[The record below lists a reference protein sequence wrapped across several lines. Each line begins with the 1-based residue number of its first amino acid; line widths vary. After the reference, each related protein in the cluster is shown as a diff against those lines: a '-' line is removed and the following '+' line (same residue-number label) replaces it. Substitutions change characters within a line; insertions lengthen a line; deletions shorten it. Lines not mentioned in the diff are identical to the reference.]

1 MLRLPLYFL
10 LKTYIIYIMKTFK
23 LILKEIKQENKWGVE
38 NKDSVKYG
46 KVAFPFKGKTD
57 DYDFDL
63 KKNDEVCYQ
72 YGTPINMDGEEY
84 VLVSLTSL
92 VCQK

>member
-1 MLRLPLYFL
+1 MR
-10 LKTYIIYIMKTFK
+10 TFK
-23 LILKEIKQENKWGVE
+23 LLLKEIKQENNWGYE
-38 NKDSVKYG
+38 DKDAIKLG
-46 KVAFPFKGKTD
+46 TVAFPFKGKTD

-63 KKNDEVCYQ
+63 KKGDEVYYQ
-72 YGTPINMDGEEY
+72 YGTSCKLNGEEY

>member
-1 MLRLPLYFL
+1 MITYKLL
-10 LKTYIIYIMKTFK
+10 LK
-23 LILKEIKQENKWGVE
+23 EVEQENTWGYQD
-38 NKDSVKYG
+38 KDAIKLG

-63 KKNDEVCYQ
+63 KKGDEVYYQ
-72 YGTPINMDGEEY
+72 YGTNAKLNGEDY

-92 VCQK
+92 VCQKS

>member
-1 MLRLPLYFL
+1 
-10 LKTYIIYIMKTFK
+10 MKTFK
-23 LILKEIKQENKWGVE
+23 LLLKEIKEENDWGYQD
-38 NKDSVKYG
+38 KDAVKRG

-63 KKNDEVCYQ
+63 KKEDEVYYQ
-72 YGTPINMDGEEY
+72 YSTPCKLDGEDY
-84 VLVSLTSL
+84 ILVSLTSL

>member
-1 MLRLPLYFL
+1 MKCFKLL
-10 LKTYIIYIMKTFK
+10 LKDV
-23 LILKEIKQENKWGVE
+23 EQENTWGYQD
-38 NKDSVKYG
+38 KDAIKLG

-63 KKNDEVCYQ
+63 KVGDEVYYQ
-72 YGTPINMDGEEY
+72 YGTNCKLNGEDY
-84 VLVSLTSL
+84 ILVSLTSL

>member
-1 MLRLPLYFL
+1 
-10 LKTYIIYIMKTFK
+10 MKTFK
-23 LILKEIKQENKWGVE
+23 LLLKEIKSESTFGDYI
-38 NKDSVKYG
+38 NKDEVKHG

-63 KKNDEVCYQ
+63 KKGDEVYYQ
-72 YGTPINMDGEEY
+72 YGTDCVLNGEKY